1 MADKDYMDFKMTK
14 TTIRMLHC
22 HKLDKSSSMC
32 IFSICLDRT
41 YMVFVICIAFCSF
54 FFFFSTRFKDK
65 IQLKR
70 LLFMHSSRNFLLF
83 RTSVDPMHCS
93 QCMNS
98 SQNFLLFRASVDP
111 VHCSQDPQTSLFIN
125 FFIKN
130 GSHGTIH
137 AFKKYFATMFSVFS
151 FSKNKLYPNEL

>member
-1 MADKDYMDFKMTK
+1 MTDIHEDTSSHNNMDFKMTK

-41 YMVFVICIAFCSF
+41 YMVFVICVAFCSF
-54 FFFFSTRFKDK
+54 FFFPRVSETY
-65 IQLKR
+65 
-70 LLFMHSSRNFLLF
+70 MYSSR
-83 RTSVDPMHCS
+83 
-93 QCMNS
+93 
-98 SQNFLLFRASVDP
+98 NFLLFRASVDP

-137 AFKKYFATMFSVFS
+137 AFKNYFATVFSVFNFRKIS
-151 FSKNKLYPNEL
+151 FIQMDP